1 MNHVKVF
8 VAFTRPHTIIGSAVS
23 VVALYLISSS
33 APDYL
38 DPVLWLAFISAL
50 GCNVFITG
58 YNQIVDVEL
67 DKMNKPE
74 LPIAAGDLSLKSA
87 KTIVGFSLLLSLA
100 AAAMVSVF
108 FMVLISII
116 AALGFV
122 YSWKSV
128 FLKSH
133 HTTAA
138 AAITLVR
145 GILVN
150 VGFYLVFSGL
160 GFHPEYIPAEIWL
173 LVVFISLFSLGIA
186 WFKDIPDVSGD
197 LEAKIGSLAIK
208 SGILRTFKI
217 GTYTVASAYVIGAF
231 APLLITMHFANTAI
245 LCLGH
250 AFLGLAFLSIAFRCN
265 PEIKEEMKD
274 FYKVFWVLFFLEYA
288 LFVLAFYL

>member
-1 MNHVKVF
+1 MNHLKVF

-23 VVALYLISSS
+23 VVALYIISSS
-33 APDYL
+33 APNYL

-67 DKMNKPE
+67 DKINKPD

-87 KTIVGFSLLLSLA
+87 KTIVGISLMLSLA

-108 FMVLISII
+108 FIVLISII
-116 AALGFV
+116 AALGFA

-186 WFKDIPDVSGD
+186 WYKDIPDVGGD
-197 LEAKIGSLAIK
+197 SAAKIGSLAIRAGVLK
-208 SGILRTFKI
+208 TFKI

-265 PEIKEEMKD
+265 PEIKEEIQD
-274 FYKVFWVLFFLEYA
+274 FYKVFWVLFFLEYG
-288 LFVLAFYL
+288 LFVVAFYL